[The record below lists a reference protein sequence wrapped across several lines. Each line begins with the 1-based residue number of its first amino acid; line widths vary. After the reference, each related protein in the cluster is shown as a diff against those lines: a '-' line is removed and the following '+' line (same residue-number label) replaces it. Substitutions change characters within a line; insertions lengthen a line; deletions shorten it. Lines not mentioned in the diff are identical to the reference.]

1 MAGPDILNPAGRPSP
16 AGSSLAPEGGEAT
29 SAGPGTQLSLRAFL
43 QSKRAM
49 TGTGLIVLLA
59 LFCFVGPLLYHTNQV
74 TVNLGIE
81 NSPPGP
87 GYPLGTDQYGIDV
100 LGRLMQGGQ
109 SSLELGFAVGLASTL
124 IALVYGAI
132 SGMFGGVVDAIMM
145 RIVDTL
151 LAVPTF
157 ILLIIV
163 ASMFS
168 LSLPAIILILTALS
182 WSDIS
187 RLVRGQVLQLRP
199 RAFVDAATSMGASR
213 WRILARHMVPN
224 TLGICVVTATFGVA
238 DSIYALSALSFL
250 GIGPPPPF
258 ADWGTMLTGGVDN
271 LFNGYWW
278 QVYPPLIVLVIVV
291 VAFRQVGDA
300 LNDIVSGNR
309 TSAVRRRARKRLA
322 LVPLSSRYETGTAE

>member
-1 MAGPDILNPAGRPSP
+1 MAAHE
-16 AGSSLAPEGGEAT
+16 LAPTSVGGPAAEGGEAT
-29 SAGPGTQLSLRAFL
+29 SSAGGAQLNLSAFL
-43 QSKRAM
+43 HNKRAM
-49 TGTGLIVLLA
+49 TGAIIIVLMG
-59 LFCFVGPLLYHTNQV
+59 LFCFAGPLLYHFSLAVNPINQ
-74 TVNLGIE
+74 N
-81 NSPPGP
+81 NPPAAGN
-87 GYPLGTDQYGIDV
+87 PLGTDQYGIDV

>member
-1 MAGPDILNPAGRPSP
+1 MAAPDIGAAAAYKSPAGRP
-16 AGSSLAPEGGEAT
+16 LAPEGGEVTASGT
-29 SAGPGTQLSLRAFL
+29 GTQLSLRAFV
-43 QSKRAM
+43 QSKRAL
-49 TGTGLIVLLA
+49 TGTGIIVLLA

-100 LGRLMQGGQ
+100 LGRLMTGGQ
-109 SSLELGFAVGLASTL
+109 SSLELGFAVG
-124 IALVYGAI
+124 IATTVIGLLYGSV
-132 SGMFGGVVDAIMM
+132 SGMAGGIVDAVMM
-145 RIVDTL
+145 RIIDTV

-157 ILLIIV
+157 ILLLIV

-168 LSLPAIILILTALS
+168 LSLSVIILILTVLS
-182 WSDIS
+182 WPYTA
-187 RLVRGQVLQLRP
+187 RLIRGQVLALRS
-199 RAFVDAATSMGASR
+199 RDFVQASRTMGATGR
-213 WRILARHMVPN
+213 WILARHMVPN
-224 TLGICVVTATFGVA
+224 TLGVSVVTGAFAIA

-258 ADWGTMLTGGVDN
+258 TDWGTMLSGGVNN

-278 QVYPPLIVLVIVV
+278 QVYPPLVVLVLVV

-300 LNDIVSGNR
+300 LNDIVSGQRSN
-309 TSAVRRRARKRLA
+309 VMRRRRRFRL
-322 LVPLSSRYETGTAE
+322 LPLSAPRPE

>member
-1 MAGPDILNPAGRPSP
+1 MAAPE
-16 AGSSLAPEGGEAT
+16 LAPPPAPGSGVPLIEGGEIAST
-29 SAGPGTQLSLRAFL
+29 TGGAQLSLSAFL
-43 QSKRAM
+43 HSRRAI
-49 TGTGLIVLLA
+49 TGTIIIVA
-59 LFCFVGPLLYHTNQV
+59 MGLFCFVGPLLYHFSIA
-74 TVNLGIE
+74 VNPTLQD
-81 NSPPGP
+81 NPPGA
-87 GYPLGTDQYGIDV
+87 GMPLGTDGYGIDV

-109 SSLELGFAVGLASTL
+109 SSLELGFSVGIASTL
-124 IALVYGAI
+124 IALIYGSV
-132 SGMFGGVVDAIMM
+132 SGIYGGVVDAIMM

-168 LSLPAIILILTALS
+168 LSLGAIILILIALS
-182 WSDIS
+182 WADIS

-199 RAFVDAATSMGASR
+199 RAFIDAATSMGATR
-213 WRILARHMVPN
+213 WRILTRHMVPN
-224 TLGICVVTATFGVA
+224 TLGISVVTATFGIA

-309 TSAVRRRARKRLA
+309 TSGSRRRARKRLGV
-322 LVPLSSRYETGTAE
+322 VPLSSRYE